1 MLSEIEKAIQK
12 SDLGLNP
19 QNDGNLIRL
28 PIPPLTEERR
38 NDLVKNAKKK
48 AEDYKVALRNVR
60 RDAND
65 VLKAMEK
72 KSEITQDE
80 CKKALDRIQKLTDE
94 YVDGIQKV
102 FVAKENE
109 ILGK

>member
-1 MLSEIEKAIQK
+1 M
-12 SDLGLNP
+12 
-19 QNDGNLIRL
+19 
-28 PIPPLTEERR
+28 
-38 NDLVKNAKKK
+38 
-48 AEDYKVALRNVR
+48 
-60 RDAND
+60 
-65 VLKAMEK
+65 
-72 KSEITQDE
+72 TQDE